1 MGGDV
6 ESESD
11 AEAEVAT
18 RASDADADADGDT
31 DASAK
36 SGARPNTA
44 RRRSVGVVACCFAA
58 LVLLAGGLPA
68 LSAPTDYLEF
78 NDTNATIG
86 SGPGPGDP
94 AVEGDGDGTGRPRI
108 GGDDE
113 TASAAQPADGTV
125 NLGDPPPSADDGV
138 QFVVA
143 AERPAYWRVTAYDR
157 YVGDGWRASG
167 EPPVRA
173 TAPANRSRALLRHEV
188 TLRTPAVVLPVAWR
202 PVSVAGDRET
212 AVGNG
217 SSVRL
222 AAPAAPGDSFEV
234 TSLRPVDDPATLAAA
249 DGTYPDAVEH
259 SSTSPP
265 SQAREDA
272 GGESASEPSVAD
284 APEDAVEHSSTS
296 PPSQAREDA
305 IERRYTALP
314 ESVPSRVY
322 ARSDRV
328 TGDDDGAYATAAAA
342 QRYLRSNYGYD
353 VTRRPVDGDVADTVL
368 FDRETAHASTLAAT
382 MAVMLRSQGVPA
394 RYVAGYSSGVPD
406 PDDGTYV
413 VRGAHRHWWVEAYVP
428 GAGWVPFDP
437 TPADDRADALRA
449 TGVEPGVG
457 YFDRGNRT
465 VSGGD
470 GGDGGAAAGGNL
482 TAGADAEETRVDDG
496 TVEDESDAAG
506 AGTESGDRGTPGAAG
521 DDPEGRADGGTPR
534 PGDGERN
541 DEVNGRSGS
550 DPEATDSGGADADED
565 GSGDETGGDTPEPG
579 GSDGSETSGGDAPR
593 EGVDA
598 ERSDAADGEGS
609 TAGDAEGGDVGE
621 GGTEGQ
627 SETSSGASG
636 DRSGRQGGGG
646 ETSAD
651 QGSGSGGRN
660 EDRKYELRFLDD
672 PVPGTSLRVRVLA
685 GGRPRPDV
693 VVAFDGE
700 PVGRTDESGTVAG
713 PVPYETTLNVTAFRR
728 SDAADGSGERMAR
741 RSASLPTDVA
751 VAPAGTPRPGGEVTL
766 DATIEGVP
774 VPRADVRLDGRLV
787 ARTDRSGRATV
798 RLPDDVGEANVT
810 VERGAASGGRTLTL
824 APVSVAVEATPVP
837 LPGRP
842 ATVTVSH
849 RDGTPVAGAPV
860 FVDGERVAET
870 DDRGTATV
878 DPGASFEA
886 IVAAERG
893 DWRATTTVRP
903 MRNLLVGAGVG
914 LLVALPVAVLAR
926 RYGFAPGRALL
937 SLPRRVAATVLLGV
951 VAASRAVDA
960 VLTAATRA
968 LGVASGRGP
977 DPGALLGGLRAAS
990 ARLSAAVTAL
1000 LPGDGGSTGRAAT
1013 TDDGL
1018 VRRAWGAVVAA
1029 VPERRPATVT
1039 PRRIADRAVAAG
1051 LPADAVE
1058 TILAAF
1064 RAVEYGDRDPE
1075 PGGETIRDALERVDD
1090 E

>member
-1 MGGDV
+1 MGRDV

-11 AEAEVAT
+11 TGAEVAT
-18 RASDADADADGDT
+18 RASDVDADTDADGGG
-31 DASAK
+31 DANANA
-36 SGARPNTA
+36 G
-44 RRRSVGVVACCFAA
+44 RRRSIGVVACCLAA

-78 NDTNATIG
+78 DDTNATIG

-94 AVEGDGDGTGRPRI
+94 AVEGNGDGTKGPRI

-113 TASAAQPADGTV
+113 AAGAAQPADGTV
-125 NLGDPPPSADDGV
+125 DLGDPPPSADDGV

-143 AERPAYWRVTAYDR
+143 AEQPAYWRVTAYDR
-157 YVGDGWRASG
+157 YVGDGWEASG

-173 TAPANRSRALLRHEV
+173 TTPANRSRALLRHEV

-202 PVSVAGDRET
+202 PVGVAGDRET

-222 AAPAAPGDSFEV
+222 AAPAAPGDSFDV
-234 TSLRPVDDPATLAAA
+234 TSLRPVDDPAALSAA
-249 DGTYPDAVEH
+249 DGTYPA
-259 SSTSPP
+259 
-265 SQAREDA
+265 
-272 GGESASEPSVAD
+272 
-284 APEDAVEHSSTS
+284 AVEHSSTS

-328 TGDDDGAYATAAAA
+328 TGDGGAYATAAAA
-342 QRYLRSNYGYD
+342 QRHLRSNYGYD
-353 VTRRPVDGDVADTVL
+353 VTRRPIDGDVADTVL

-406 PDDGTYV
+406 PDNGTYV

-449 TGVEPGVG
+449 AGVEPGVG

-465 VSGGD
+465 VSEGD
-470 GGDGGAAAGGNL
+470 EGDGGAAAGGNL
-482 TAGADAEETRVDDG
+482 TAGADAEETRTTDDG
-496 TVEDESDAAG
+496 TIEGESDAAG

-534 PGDGERN
+534 SGDGERD
-541 DEVNGRSGS
+541 DEVDDGSGN
-550 DPEATDSGGADADED
+550 DPGATGSGGAGADGD
-565 GSGDETGGDTPEPG
+565 GSGDGTTPAADGGTGGDTPEPG
-579 GSDGSETSGGDAPR
+579 GSGGSETSGGDAPR

-609 TAGDAEGGDVGE
+609 TAGDADGGDVGE

-627 SETSSGASG
+627 SETSSEASG
-636 DRSGRQGGGG
+636 DRSGSQGGGG
-646 ETSAD
+646 ETSA
-651 QGSGSGGRN
+651 SESGGGGGGGGFGGTN
-660 EDRKYELRFLDD
+660 SDPEYELRFLDD
-672 PVPGTSLRVRVLA
+672 PVPGTSLRVRVLVD
-685 GGRPRPDV
+685 GRPWSGV
-693 VVAFDGE
+693 AVAFDGE

-728 SDAADGSGERMAR
+728 FEPETGLRLPAVR

-766 DATIEGVP
+766 DATIGGVP

-798 RLPDDVGEANVT
+798 RLPDEAGEANVT
-810 VERGAASGGRTLTL
+810 VERGAASGERTLTL

-849 RDGTPVAGAPV
+849 RDGAPVVGAPV

-878 DPGASFEA
+878 DPGASLEA
-886 IVAAERG
+886 TVAAERG

-903 MRNLLVGAGVG
+903 MRNLLAGAGAG
-914 LLVALPVAVLAR
+914 LLAALPVAVLAR
-926 RYGFAPGRALL
+926 RYGIAPGRALL

-960 VLTAATRA
+960 VLTAAARA
-968 LGVASGRGP
+968 LGVGSGRSP
-977 DPGALLGGLRAAS
+977 DPGTLLGGLRAAS
-990 ARLSAAVTAL
+990 ARLSAAVTTL
-1000 LPGDGGSTGRAAT
+1000 LPGDGASAGATAA

-1018 VRRAWGAVVAA
+1018 VRRAWAAVVAA